1 MLPFAWKDLVAYRAV
16 IRQRWAVLFVLGAIG
31 MGICAVT
38 LYFAGHTTS
47 ATNMALIATS
57 SPILVVIG
65 ARLFLDERMNAVQI
79 CGVML
84 ALLGV
89 IIIIARG
96 DAETL
101 AKIRFTTGDLW
112 ALASSVGWAV
122 YAVMLKREGLA
133 LPGLALLAIGAVAGA
148 VSMAPFLLWETFTVG
163 PPALSLT
170 TVGAVLMLAL
180 VPSLLGY
187 GLHAHATMVLG
198 ANRAAL
204 MGYITLV
211 AVVALAWLVLGERL
225 EPYHLAGG
233 AAVLTGVWLTN
244 RKRQTT

>member
-1 MLPFAWKDLVAYRAV
+1 MTSQRRREIIAFIALLAAGTSFSANILTARGAAQTIPPFALAFWRWGTLALIVLPFAWKDLVAYRAV

-122 YAVMLKREGLA
+122 YAVML
-133 LPGLALLAIGAVAGA
+133 
-148 VSMAPFLLWETFTVG
+148 
-163 PPALSLT
+163 
-170 TVGAVLMLAL
+170 
-180 VPSLLGY
+180 
-187 GLHAHATMVLG
+187 
-198 ANRAAL
+198 
-204 MGYITLV
+204 
-211 AVVALAWLVLGERL
+211 
-225 EPYHLAGG
+225 
-233 AAVLTGVWLTN
+233 
-244 RKRQTT
+244 